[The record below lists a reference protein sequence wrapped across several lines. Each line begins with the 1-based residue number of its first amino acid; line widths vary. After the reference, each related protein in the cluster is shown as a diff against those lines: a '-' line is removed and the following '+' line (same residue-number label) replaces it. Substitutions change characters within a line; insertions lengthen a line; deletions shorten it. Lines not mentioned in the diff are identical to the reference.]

1 MSAPRAEARPREKLG
16 LLGRLLALSLEYRRE
31 CLEVFALQVVLLALG
46 VFGLGLSGVA
56 IDVIRGAVEP
66 GAPPPRWPLGLG
78 PHGHWQA
85 PELLGLIGAAVL
97 GMAILRALLSY
108 SYQILIGRLVHLQI
122 VPELRTR
129 VFDKLQRLSFRFFD
143 ENATGSII
151 NRVTGDVQ
159 ALRSFVDGVLLQGLI
174 MLLSLGLYLVY
185 MLRTNV
191 SLTLACLALA
201 PVLWLVTTR
210 FSRRIRPA
218 YDESR
223 RLSDRLILALTEGIH
238 GVLVIKVFGREADEL
253 SRFRG
258 RNHELR
264 SQQQGIFRR
273 VSRYSPTI
281 NFLSQLNVATL
292 LTYGGYLV
300 ARRALSLGELI
311 VFAGLLQ
318 QFSAQVSSMSTV
330 VNTLQQSLAGA
341 RRVFEVLDAPL
352 EVTNVAAPVVRP
364 RLEGGVRF
372 EHVSFRYDAGGDDM
386 LAELDFEIRPGEC
399 IGILGPTGAGK
410 STLLGLIPRFFDVT
424 RGRVLLDG
432 IDVRELELDALR
444 RNVGLVFQES
454 LLFRATVAENIAF
467 GDAGATRERIERAA
481 RIAGAHAFVSQLPLG
496 YDSVLEES
504 GANLSGG
511 QRQRLAIARAILTD
525 PPLLLLDDPTAA
537 VDTKTESEVLEAI
550 DAARTGRT
558 TILVAN
564 RMATLRRADRVL
576 VLADGR
582 LVEQGTHDELMLRRG
597 LYFRAAALQAP
608 DAESIKLLTAH
619 TESA

>member
-1 MSAPRAEARPREKLG
+1 MR
-16 LLGRLLALSLEYRRE
+16 RLLALSLEYRRE

-56 IDVIRGAVEP
+56 IDVIRGAVEA
-66 GAPPPRWPLGLG
+66 GAPPPRWPLGLA

-97 GMAILRALLSY
+97 LMAILRALLSY
-108 SYQILIGRLVHLQI
+108 SYQILIGRLVHLEI

-159 ALRSFVDGVLLQGLI
+159 SLRSFVDGVLLQGLI

-223 RLSDRLILALTEGIH
+223 RLSDRLMLAFTEGIH
-238 GVLVIKVFGREADEL
+238 GMLVIKVFGREADEFA
-253 SRFRG
+253 RFRA
-258 RNHELR
+258 RNHALR
-264 SQQQGIFRR
+264 AQQQDIFRR
-273 VSRYSPTI
+273 VSRYSPTV
-281 NFLSQLNVATL
+281 NLLSQLNVATL

-300 ARRALSLGELI
+300 ARRVLSLGELI

-364 RLEGGVRF
+364 RLTGGVRF
-372 EHVSFRYDAGGDDM
+372 EHVSFRYGPGAADV
-386 LAELDFEIRPGEC
+386 LSELDFELRTGEC
-399 IGILGPTGAGK
+399 IGIFGPTGAGK

-467 GDAGATRERIERAA
+467 GDAGATRDRIERAA
-481 RIAGAHAFVSQLPLG
+481 RIAGAHDFVSQLPHG
-496 YDSVLEES
+496 YDSVLEEF

-511 QRQRLAIARAILTD
+511 QRQRLAIARAVLTD

-550 DAARTGRT
+550 DGARTGRT

-597 LYFRAAALQAP
+597 LYFHAAALQAP
-608 DAESIKLLTAH
+608 DAESMKLLAAH
-619 TESA
+619 VESA

>member
-1 MSAPRAEARPREKLG
+1 LR
-16 LLGRLLALSLEYRRE
+16 RLLALSLEYRRE
-31 CLEVFALQVVLLALG
+31 CLEIFVLQVVLLALG
-46 VFGLGLSGVA
+46 VMGLGLSGVA
-56 IDVIRGAVEP
+56 VDVIRGAVQV
-66 GAPPPRWPLGLG
+66 GAPPPRWPLGLAPRDHWG
-78 PHGHWQA
+78 PA
-85 PELLGLIGAAVL
+85 NLLAAIGSAVL
-97 GMAILRALLSY
+97 LMAILRALLSY
-108 SYQILIGRLVHLQI
+108 SYQILIGRLVHLKI

-159 ALRSFVDGVLLQGLI
+159 SLRSFVDGVLLQGLI

-191 SLTLACLALA
+191 SLTLACLALS
-201 PVLWLVTTR
+201 PVLWVVTTR

-238 GVLVIKVFGREADEL
+238 GMLVIKVFGREADEL
-253 SRFRG
+253 MRFRE
-258 RNHELR
+258 RNRTLR
-264 SQQQGIFRR
+264 EQQQDIFRR

-300 ARRALSLGELI
+300 ARRVLSLGELI

-318 QFSAQVSSMSTV
+318 QFAAQVSSMSAV

-352 EVTNVAAPVVRP
+352 EVANAREPVILP
-364 RLEGGVRF
+364 RLAGGVRF
-372 EHVSFRYDAGGDDM
+372 ERVSFRYGDGGEV
-386 LAELDFEIRPGEC
+386 LSELDFEIRPGEC
-399 IGILGPTGAGK
+399 VAILGATGAGK
-410 STLLGLIPRFFDVT
+410 STLLGLISRFFDVT
-424 RGRVLLDG
+424 SGRVLVDG
-432 IDVRELELDALR
+432 IDVRELELDTLR
-444 RNVGLVFQES
+444 KNVGLVFQES
-454 LLFRATVAENIAF
+454 LLFRTTVAANVAF
-467 GDAGATRERIERAA
+467 GDAKATRERIERAA
-481 RIAGAHAFVSQLPLG
+481 RIAGADTFVRALPNG

-525 PPLLLLDDPTAA
+525 PPILLLDDPTAA
-537 VDTKTESEVLEAI
+537 VDAKTESEVLDAI
-550 DAARTGRT
+550 DGAREGRT
-558 TILVAN
+558 TIIVAN

-576 VLADGR
+576 VLSEGR
-582 LVEQGTHDELMLRRG
+582 LVEQGTHEELILRRG

-608 DAESIKLLTAH
+608 DAESMKLLMAPETTVAPR
-619 TESA
+619 ESA

>member
-1 MSAPRAEARPREKLG
+1 
-16 LLGRLLALSLEYRRE
+16 LSLEYRRE
-31 CLEVFALQVVLLALG
+31 CLEVFALQVVLLGLG

-56 IDVIRGAVEP
+56 VDVIRGALEA
-66 GAPPPRWPLGLG
+66 GAPPPRWPLGL
-78 PHGHWQA
+78 A
-85 PELLGLIGAAVL
+85 PPGEWEPRALLVGIGAAVL
-97 GMAILRALLSY
+97 AMALLRALLSY
-108 SYQILIGRLVHLQI
+108 SYQVLIGRLVHLKI
-122 VPELRTR
+122 VPALRTR

-159 ALRSFVDGVLLQGLI
+159 SLRSFVDGVLLQGLI

-191 SLTLACLALA
+191 RLTLACLALA
-201 PVLWLVTTR
+201 PLLWFVTTR

-238 GVLVIKVFGREADEL
+238 GMLVIKVFGREADEL
-253 SRFRG
+253 ARFRE
-258 RNHELR
+258 RNAVLR
-264 SQQQGIFRR
+264 EQQQDIFER

-281 NFLSQLNVATL
+281 NLISQLNVATL
-292 LTYGGYLV
+292 LTYGGHLV
-300 ARRALSLGELI
+300 ARRVLSLGELI

-318 QFSAQVSSMSTV
+318 QFSAQVSSMSAV

-352 EVTNVAAPVVRP
+352 EVANVSAPVAP
-364 RLEGGVRF
+364 ARLDGSVRF
-372 EHVSFRYDAGGDDM
+372 EHVSFHYGAGKDALTD
-386 LAELDFEIRPGEC
+386 LDFAIRPGEC
-399 IGILGPTGAGK
+399 VAILGATGSGK
-410 STLLGLIPRFFDVT
+410 STLLGLIPRFFDAT
-424 RGRVLLDG
+424 AGRVLVDG
-432 IDVRELELDALR
+432 RDVRELELDALR

-454 LLFRATVAENIAF
+454 LLFRTTVAENIAF
-467 GDAGATRERIERAA
+467 GDPRATRERIERAA
-481 RIAGAHAFVSQLPLG
+481 CVAGADAFVRALPNG
-496 YDSVLEES
+496 YDSVLEEA

-537 VDTKTESEVLEAI
+537 IDAKTESEVLAAI
-550 DAARTGRT
+550 DGARAGRT
-558 TILVAN
+558 TIIVAN

-576 VLADGR
+576 VLSEGR
-582 LVEQGTHDELMLRRG
+582 LVEQGTHDELILRRG
-597 LYFRAAALQAP
+597 LYFHAAALQAP
-608 DAESIKLLTAH
+608 DAESLKLLAPP
-619 TESA
+619 EASA